1 MKCFTKR
8 EMYDILKYNKYE
20 KGTKSNG
27 GNHEKWYRNGR
38 NPIPLPMNDKDLN
51 PALCYGVIKRNEL
64 KIPPK
69 LR

>member
-1 MKCFTKR
+1 MECFTKKK
-8 EMYDILKYNKYE
+8 MYKILKYNGYKKE
-20 KGTKSNG
+20 PKNNG
-27 GNHEKWYRNGR
+27 GNHEKWNRDGR

-51 PALCYGVIKRNEL
+51 PALCYGLIKRNEL